1 VKVLVRWR
9 PGLDDV
15 GVDVTEDGRPQDRL
29 RACLIAPGDEQ
40 HPPGG
45 RVEFPDPRQELCPRR
60 FRQPLVSQ
68 HQTDL
73 APVVAELAEDAE
85 RLLDGPGSDD
95 LVVSP
100 IALAQLSL
108 DAVMRSRV
116 VDQQQNR
123 FQNRAPD
130 LGRSRPF

>member
-1 VKVLVRWR
+1 
-9 PGLDDV
+9 
-15 GVDVTEDGRPQDRL
+15 
-29 RACLIAPGDEQ
+29 
-40 HPPGG
+40 
-45 RVEFPDPRQELCPRR
+45 
-60 FRQPLVSQ
+60 LVSE

-73 APVVAELAEDAE
+73 APVVVELAKDAQ

-100 IALAQLSL
+100 VALAQLSL

-123 FQNRAPD
+123 FQNQAPD

>member
-1 VKVLVRWR
+1 
-9 PGLDDV
+9 
-15 GVDVTEDGRPQDRL
+15 
-29 RACLIAPGDEQ
+29 
-40 HPPGG
+40 
-45 RVEFPDPRQELCPRR
+45 
-60 FRQPLVSQ
+60 LVSE

-73 APVVAELAEDAE
+73 TPVVVELAEDAQ

-123 FQNRAPD
+123 IQNRAPD

>member
-1 VKVLVRWR
+1 
-9 PGLDDV
+9 
-15 GVDVTEDGRPQDRL
+15 
-29 RACLIAPGDEQ
+29 
-40 HPPGG
+40 
-45 RVEFPDPRQELCPRR
+45 VELTDPRQEVCSRR
-60 FRQPLVSQ
+60 FWQPLVSQ

-73 APVVAELAEDAE
+73 APVVAELTEDAE
-85 RLLDGPGSDD
+85 RLLDGPGPDD
-95 LVVSP
+95 VVVSP

-130 LGRSRPF
+130 LGRSRPL